1 MALNDI
7 TRFADVPIEV
17 EVELDRRVLSVR
29 EILELEEGSVI
40 GMTRSAGENI
50 DLYAGGKLMGYGEIV
65 LIENSIGV
73 RITDF
78 NMRGLTCGN
87 DGSHAGGG
95 RRSGSSGGGLV
106 VAAQKRSGALPA
118 PCAPRAAA
126 SAVDRTADAFA
137 ASCAA
142 PGASG

>member
-1 MALNDI
+1 MALNEI

-50 DLYAGGKLMGYGEIV
+50 DLYVGGKLMGYGEIV
-65 LIENSIGV
+65 LVENNIGV

-78 NMRGLTCGN
+78 NIE
-87 DGSHAGGG
+87 D
-95 RRSGSSGGGLV
+95 
-106 VAAQKRSGALPA
+106 
-118 PCAPRAAA
+118 
-126 SAVDRTADAFA
+126 
-137 ASCAA
+137 
-142 PGASG
+142 

>member
-40 GMTRSAGENI
+40 AMTRSAGENI
-50 DLYAGGKLMGYGEIV
+50 DLHVGGKLMGYGEIV
-65 LIENSIGV
+65 LIENNIGV

-78 NMRGLTCGN
+78 NIE
-87 DGSHAGGG
+87 D
-95 RRSGSSGGGLV
+95 
-106 VAAQKRSGALPA
+106 
-118 PCAPRAAA
+118 
-126 SAVDRTADAFA
+126 
-137 ASCAA
+137 
-142 PGASG
+142 

>member
-1 MALNDI
+1 MALNEV

-50 DLYAGGKLMGYGEIV
+50 DLYVGGKLVGYGEIV
-65 LIENSIGV
+65 LIESRIGV

-78 NMRGLTCGN
+78 NIE
-87 DGSHAGGG
+87 D
-95 RRSGSSGGGLV
+95 
-106 VAAQKRSGALPA
+106 
-118 PCAPRAAA
+118 
-126 SAVDRTADAFA
+126 
-137 ASCAA
+137 
-142 PGASG
+142 